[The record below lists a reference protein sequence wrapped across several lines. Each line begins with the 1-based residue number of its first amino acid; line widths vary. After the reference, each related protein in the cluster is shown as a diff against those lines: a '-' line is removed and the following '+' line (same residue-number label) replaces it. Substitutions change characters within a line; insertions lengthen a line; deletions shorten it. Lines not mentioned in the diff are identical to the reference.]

1 MLTRPRR
8 VSEHR
13 GELSISVIHATYCL
27 LIFTIVK
34 YIWIYGEIYSMRRFS
49 TERDRK
55 SLPLEP
61 GVYIFF
67 CEQSY
72 FSSWLNFI
80 ALSVSNFFLKF
91 LCFLLSH
98 YCQVPYRSAR
108 PFSEVFL
115 YLLSVLFFWIILPIA
130 ASFLKIICDI
140 RDISWNSGSK
150 LTYLTDIFFLDNSF
164 ENFSHLLLFLD
175 YSLKSIVKC
184 LPSQAFTALLWS
196 VNVPYQNW
204 GIFIFVVQ

>member
-1 MLTRPRR
+1 
-8 VSEHR
+8 
-13 GELSISVIHATYCL
+13 
-27 LIFTIVK
+27 
-34 YIWIYGEIYSMRRFS
+34 MRRFS

-55 SLPLEP
+55 RLPLEP

-67 CEQSY
+67 CKQSY
-72 FSSWLNFI
+72 FSSWLNFM
-80 ALSVSNFFLKF
+80 ALSISNFFLKF

-98 YCQVPYRSAR
+98 YCQVPYRTR
-108 PFSEVFL
+108 PFSEVF
-115 YLLSVLFFWIILPIA
+115 YTYYQCCSFELSYPIA
-130 ASFLKIICDI
+130 ASFLKIICGV

-150 LTYLTDIFFLDNSF
+150 LTYLTDRFFLDNSF

-184 LPSQAFTALLWS
+184 LSSQAFTALLWS